1 MKHKIKNINPAE
13 KTLPAYDGTDR
24 FIKFEEIMEVEVT
37 EKVQYM
43 INNGFFEDLGEV
55 KEEKPK
61 DEDVDKALKNI
72 DEEQEDF
79 FPKDEA
85 EKEEQK
91 KAINEDYESKPH
103 KKKGKKQ
110 KRYTEDD

>member
-24 FIKFEEIMEVEVT
+24 FIKLGEIIEVDVT

-43 INNGFFEDLGEV
+43 INNGFFEYLGEV
-55 KEEKPK
+55 DSSE
-61 DEDVDKALKNI
+61 EDVNKALKNI

-85 EKEEQK
+85 EREEQK
-91 KAINEDYESKPH
+91 KAIKEDYAPKPH
-103 KKKGKKQ
+103 KKKGKTK
-110 KRYTEDD
+110 KRKKYTEDD